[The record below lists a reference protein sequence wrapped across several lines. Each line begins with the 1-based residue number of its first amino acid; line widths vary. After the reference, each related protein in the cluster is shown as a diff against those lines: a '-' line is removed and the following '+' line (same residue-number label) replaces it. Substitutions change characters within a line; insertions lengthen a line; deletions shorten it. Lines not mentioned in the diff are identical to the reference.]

1 MRAKNGSKRTV
12 HYEAWFIKI
21 AVLIVICGAFLAL
34 AGPGVWASSEGAG
47 GHEEAHH
54 EVHFGKEMVFQ
65 IVNFILLVCV
75 LLYVY
80 RKNSAGA
87 FEKRSLEVQTAME
100 EAARAKKEAEDK
112 YLEYQSRV
120 AQLDQEIGKILE
132 FSRQDAEK
140 EATSLVEEAKKQSE
154 KIVLQAELTAKHEVA
169 LAKNELRKEVAE
181 LAAAMAAEAIKK
193 ETTSEDQRSWV
204 QAYIDKIGEVQ

>member
-1 MRAKNGSKRTV
+1 MRAMNCSNRTV
-12 HYEAWFIKI
+12 QYKAWFMKI
-21 AVLIVICGAFLAL
+21 SVAIMICGAFLAL
-34 AGPGVWASSEGAG
+34 AGPAVWASSGGEE

-65 IVNFILLVCV
+65 IVNFILLVCL

-112 YLEYQSRV
+112 YLEYQTRV
-120 AQLDQEIGKILE
+120 AQLDEEIGKILE
-132 FSRQDAEK
+132 VSREDAEK
-140 EATSLVEEAKKQSE
+140 ERTSILEEAKRQSK
-154 KIVLQAELTAKHEVA
+154 KIVQQAELTARHEVV
-169 LAKNELRKEVAE
+169 LAKQELRKEAAE
-181 LAAAMAAEAIKK
+181 LAAEMAAEAIKK
-193 ETTSEDQRSWV
+193 ATKPEDQRSWV
-204 QAYIDKIGEVQ
+204 KAYIDKIGEVQ